1 MNFQIMKKFLIIIIT
16 WLPIILFG
24 QELSTSPYS
33 SYGYGEL
40 KFNNSPSIS
49 AMGGLGTSY
58 SNPFGTEVN
67 FSNPAANAYLF
78 YTSFDFGMNTDLVRF
93 KTSESTDQNSATYI
107 SNLSL
112 GFPLGKNLSFAFG
125 FQPFSGTGYKLN
137 TSGSQTIDTTN
148 EVITTTS
155 SFEGSGGLNSAHVA
169 FSYKPWEKTNLSFG
183 IMGQYIFGNLDN
195 SQIVQVE
202 GVDLVSE
209 AFRSDNIKG
218 FTGTIGT
225 LYKHTLK
232 KNKQLNFGATFS
244 IGNDLRN
251 DRDEYLLSY
260 VKYTNGAPNL
270 STMDTIG
277 SSKTKE
283 DFKLPTHSSFSVGY
297 EKPGRWMIGTQYD
310 FEKTSDLNTN
320 EDRSNILYDDKH
332 RIALGGYWVPKFNSY
347 KSYFA
352 RATYRAGIYYEQT
365 GMSMLGNDGG
375 YHDVDDLGITF
386 GVGLPVG
393 KDQRSMLNIGAALGQ
408 RGTTSGGWIK
418 ENYANLKVSFNL
430 NGTWFR
436 KRVYN

>member
-1 MNFQIMKKFLIIIIT
+1 MNFQIMKKFLIIIIA

-125 FQPFSGTGYKLN
+125 FQPFSGIGYKLN
-137 TSGSQTIDTTN
+137 TSGSQTIDTIN

-202 GVDLVSE
+202 DIDLVSE

-232 KNKQLNFGATFS
+232 KNKQLNFGAMFS
-244 IGNDLRN
+244 MGNDLKN

-277 SSKTKE
+277 YSKTKE
-283 DFKLPTHSSFSVGY
+283 DFKLPAHSSFSVGY

-310 FEKTSDLNTN
+310 FEKKSNLNAN
-320 EDRSNILYDDKH
+320 EDRSNILYNDKH
-332 RIALGGYWVPKFNSY
+332 RIVLGGYWVPKFNSY

-365 GMSMLGNDGG
+365 GMSMLGNDDG
-375 YHDVDDLGITF
+375 YHDVDDIGITF
-386 GVGLPVG
+386 GVGLPIG

-418 ENYANLKVSFNL
+418 ENYANLKVNFNL